1 MVEVPSSSRVV
12 LSIRAVGGALR
23 AFCSFCGG
31 AGRSSTGVAS
41 AVTSPKGPS
50 GPSESSSASRVVDW
64 VPKRREGRVLDGA
77 LLTLDRVLSGTAGVS
92 VSVSVSAVEGVGSV
106 VEVVWSSWV
115 AWAAR
120 LLLECDRDGTSAV
133 RESANVLTR
142 GAQSHSP
149 PQGESSS
156 MAALSEC
163 CEWKGP
169 GCFAHAMLPV
179 PSPRRNT
186 PSLAPSPS
194 PSDHYRLPSIDI
206 TSIMHFD
213 LQSRVFSISDTS
225 HLPPSSSI
233 TDLQHL
239 RFDRYAGHQSYLI
252 ATTVPR
258 RLARRVRQLLD

>member
-31 AGRSSTGVAS
+31 AGRSSTGAAS
-41 AVTSPKGPS
+41 AVTSPKGPR

-64 VPKRREGRVLDGA
+64 VPKRREGRVLDGG
-77 LLTLDRVLSGTAGVS
+77 LLTLDRVLSGTAG
-92 VSVSVSAVEGVGSV
+92 VSVSAVEGVGSV
-106 VEVVWSSWV
+106 VEVVWSSSV

-133 RESANVLTR
+133 LESANVLTR

-163 CEWKGP
+163 CERVQVVSRMR
-169 GCFAHAMLPV
+169 CCLV

-206 TSIMHFD
+206 TPIMHFD
-213 LQSRVFSISDTS
+213 LQSSPISDTP
-225 HLPPSSSI
+225 HLPPSSLV
-233 TDLQHL
+233 TN
-239 RFDRYAGHQSYLI
+239 F
-252 ATTVPR
+252 
-258 RLARRVRQLLD
+258 